1 MTRTG
6 SAGTESGSRARSL
19 VLLTMLAP
27 VSRSARFSQYIGW
40 AWGIS
45 AGARDVRDESKSE
58 IDDGGATG
66 NCLPRGTFVSDL
78 PASSVSASL
87 LTPHKLYD
95 YVSTPPRAP

>member
-1 MTRTG
+1 VTRTG

-40 AWGIS
+40 GIS
-45 AGARDVRDESKSE
+45 AGALATSDESKSE
-58 IDDGGATG
+58 IADGGATG